1 MLFPLTKGIYLE
13 TEIMLTAFPFPPFL
27 SHRREPCSQ
36 QAVGAAQ
43 AFFEQQLETQA
54 SSPALYQASNSYM
67 PSALQASV
75 ALSTVVMFG
84 GPYRLA

>member
-1 MLFPLTKGIYLE
+1 
-13 TEIMLTAFPFPPFL
+13 MLTAFL
-27 SHRREPCSQ
+27 SHPSSPTGGNPAAYRLW
-36 QAVGAAQ
+36 GAAQ

-54 SSPALYQASNSYM
+54 SSPALYQACNSYM

-75 ALSTVVMFG
+75 ALSTVVVFG